1 MVAQHDRLLTP
12 EEYLAFERAS
22 EVKHEYVA
30 GELFA
35 MTGATHRHNLIAMNS
50 GTQIR
55 PQLRGRR
62 CEIYPSDMRVKIE
75 VLGIYTYPDL
85 SVVCGS
91 PRFEEPR
98 EDTLLN
104 PILLIEVLSPS
115 TERYDREMKFRRYQL
130 IPSFAE
136 YVLIA
141 QDRPRIEHHLR
152 QADGSWAQTTIE
164 DLTATLT
171 LPTIGCT
178 LPLALVYEDITWDA
192 TVGRDGG
199 R

>member
-1 MVAQHDRLLTP
+1 MVAQQDRLLTP

-30 GELFA
+30 GEIFA
-35 MTGATHRHNLIAMNS
+35 MTGATRRHNLIAMNS

-75 VLGIYTYPDL
+75 ALGIYTYPDL

-91 PRFEEPR
+91 PRFEERR

-104 PILLIEVLSPS
+104 PLLLIEVLSPS
-115 TERYDREMKFRRYQL
+115 TERYDRGMKFRRYQL
-130 IPSFAE
+130 IPTFAE
-136 YVLIA
+136 YLLIA
-141 QDRPRIEHHLR
+141 QDRPRIEHYLR
-152 QADGSWAQTTIE
+152 QDDGSWTQTISE
-164 DLTATLT
+164 DLATTLI
-171 LPTIGCT
+171 LPTINCT
-178 LPLALVYEDITWDA
+178 LPLAMVYEDVAWDA
-192 TVGRDGG
+192 AVGSEQ
-199 R
+199 